1 MKIFQFD
8 FEKTNINI
16 ERRGKYDLPR
26 NVKPE
31 IYDLNLVTDL
41 YAPIFSFWGEVTITV
56 SKNEKKLLVTQYT
69 YLYLLI
75 N

>member
-1 MKIFQFD
+1 MKIFQFN
-8 FEKTNINI
+8 FEKTDINI
-16 ERRGKYDLPR
+16 EKRGKYALPR

-41 YAPIFSFWGEVTITV
+41 YAPKFSFWGEVTITV
-56 SKNEKKLLVTQYT
+56 SRNRKKLLVTQYT